1 MNDGGDLPG
10 ELLEAVFDAAQVVK
24 LRDRNVIEDGLDD
37 AKPAGNGVRRVDV
50 AGVFELRLDT
60 DQRGVVQSR

>member
-24 LRDRNVIEDGLDD
+24 LRDGNVIEDGLDD